1 MTSIF
6 DSIFETSAPTISIG
20 KFLLCIGINLLIGV
34 FLAWVY
40 SIRNRSTGS
49 FLISV
54 SLLPAT
60 VCIVIMMVNGNIGA
74 GVAVAGA
81 FALVRYR
88 SAPGTA
94 REISTLFIGMGA
106 GLISGMGYLTY
117 AVIFTVILSLALH
130 FLSFINFG
138 GTTHLKK
145 DLRITIPE
153 DINYSNVFDD
163 IFKKYTSGCELKSV
177 RTSNMGSL
185 YKLHYVI
192 NLKDDSK
199 EKDFIDELR
208 TRNGNLEISIA
219 VSEETNLEL

>member
-6 DSIFETSAPTISIG
+6 DSIFETTAPTIPVG

-40 SIRNRSTGS
+40 SIRNKSTGS
-49 FLISV
+49 FLLSV

-81 FALVRYR
+81 FALVRFR

-138 GTTHLKK
+138 GVTRLKK

-153 DINYSNVFDD
+153 DINYSEVFDD
-163 IFKKYTSGCELKSV
+163 IFKKYTSACELKSV
-177 RTSNMGSL
+177 KTSNMGSL
-185 YKLHYVI
+185 YKLHYII
-192 NLKDDSK
+192 NLKDNSQ
-199 EKDFIDELR
+199 EKAFLDELR
-208 TRNGNLEISIA
+208 TRNGNLEISISTA
-219 VSEETNLEL
+219 EETNLEL